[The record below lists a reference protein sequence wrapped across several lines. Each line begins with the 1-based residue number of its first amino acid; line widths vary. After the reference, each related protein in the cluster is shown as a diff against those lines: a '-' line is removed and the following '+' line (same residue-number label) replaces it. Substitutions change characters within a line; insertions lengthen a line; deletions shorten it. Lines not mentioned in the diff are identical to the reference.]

1 MDTHADKTEEN
12 KSQSVSA
19 PDSQIQSGEKSTF
32 QFVDNRP
39 EAVAQR
45 KLQEM
50 ANNSRQVSQLMAF
63 QEMANNSPQVKQ
75 AAQLQVMANNYSA
88 QHQQPIQRK
97 ENNTGLP
104 DNLKTGM
111 ENLSGISL
119 DDVKVHRNSDKPA
132 QLQAHAYAQGT
143 DIHLGAGQE
152 KHLPHEAWHVV
163 QQKQGRVKPTMQMKG
178 KVNVND
184 DAGLEKE
191 ADVMGAKALSLAP
204 TSTED
209 SSLLIK
215 ERTIQNSLVQRRAFI
230 GESYKAADAQQGNDE
245 QARLINDVH
254 SRRFKNQGEFE
265 GFAKGERLGVAGEL
279 ENGTWIRVDQFTI
292 LGEDHGA
299 RKAPE
304 IIRALGTNRFRY
316 EGFVHVSNTRK
327 SKDERL
333 NTHLEERDT
342 ERNELFGLGNEQEG
356 QTHEAEHVLPKYA
369 RIIPDLKSVANDQ
382 KTGQGSNYVAAN
394 TDFAGGYGM
403 AKTLIK
409 GFLDALI
416 YAKSYENKFLS
427 HTLKTFYK
435 EYKVDIDA
443 SILGLSAIG
452 NLMPDLARIPAVSND
467 VTFNA
472 MKEAYK
478 VAAMKKEGMNDKKLN
493 AFKGTLTPGVKE
505 QGITPEANEMDY
517 LRDHSLLETIN
528 KAKSKDLLF
537 IMGDAHREK
546 LQNKVGS
553 IPIMRDA
560 TFIEGEKKKNKQAK
574 YEMKQDQD
582 VKGLENQAKAFAER
596 LLRPYKSRSFKH
608 GDKVSLE
615 SLKKY
620 GAAWQ
625 IGGIYYHEAAEVVI
639 DYESLDL
646 KVWLVPPTV
655 KEPLVVSSSK
665 IYVSPKPKTP

>member
-1 MDTHADKTEEN
+1 MKTNQDQDNAPKVVQQKAEKQ
-12 KSQSVSA
+12 KSALKDERSETVVQTKLYDIVNRSPRVMQMQA
-19 PDSQIQSGEKSTF
+19 LQRMA
-32 QFVDNRP
+32 DNR
-39 EAVAQR
+39 VQ
-45 KLQEM
+45 
-50 ANNSRQVSQLMAF
+50 
-63 QEMANNSPQVKQ
+63 NSPF
-75 AAQLQVMANNYSA
+75 A
-88 QHQQPIQRK
+88 PIQRK

-163 QQKQGRVKPTMQMKG
+163 QQKQGRVKPTMQLKG

-184 DAGLEKE
+184 NSGLERE

-356 QTHEAEHVLPKYA
+356 QTHAAEHVLPKYA
-369 RIIPDLKSVANDQ
+369 RVIPDLKSVANDQ

-394 TDFAGGYGM
+394 TDFAVGYVM

-416 YAKSYENKFLS
+416 YAKSYENKYWG

-435 EYKVDIDA
+435 KYKVDIDA

-452 NLMPDLARIPAVSND
+452 NLMPDLALIPAVSND

-493 AFKGTLTPGVKE
+493 AFKGTLTPGAKE

-574 YEMKQDQD
+574 YEMKQD
-582 VKGLENQAKAFAER
+582 VKGLEYQAKLLAEK
-596 LLRPYKSRSFKH
+596 LLKPYKGMAKH
-608 GDKVSLE
+608 GDKVSLK

-620 GAAWQ
+620 GVKWE

-639 DYESLDL
+639 DDYKSLDL
-646 KVWLVPPTV
+646 KVWLVPPMV
-655 KEPLVVSSSK
+655 KEPLVVLSSK
-665 IYVSPKPKTP
+665 IFVSPKPKTKTP

>member
-1 MDTHADKTEEN
+1 M
-12 KSQSVSA
+12 
-19 PDSQIQSGEKSTF
+19 
-32 QFVDNRP
+32 VD
-39 EAVAQR
+39 
-45 KLQEM
+45 
-50 ANNSRQVSQLMAF
+50 
-63 QEMANNSPQVKQ
+63 NSPQVMQMQ
-75 AAQLQVMANNYSA
+75 ALQWMADNRVQNSPFA
-88 QHQQPIQRK
+88 PIQRK

-184 DAGLEKE
+184 DAGLERE

-265 GFAKGERLGVAGEL
+265 RFARGERLGVAGEL

-356 QTHEAEHVLPKYA
+356 QTHAAEHVLPKYA
-369 RIIPDLKSVANDQ
+369 RVIPDLKSVANDQ

-394 TDFAGGYGM
+394 TDFAVGYVM

-416 YAKSYENKFLS
+416 YAKSYENKYWG

-435 EYKVDIDA
+435 KYKVDIDA

-452 NLMPDLARIPAVSND
+452 NLMPDLALIPAVSND

-478 VAAMKKEGMNDKKLN
+478 VAAMKKEDMNDKKLN
-493 AFKGTLTPGVKE
+493 AFKGTLTPGAKE

-574 YEMKQDQD
+574 YEMKQD
-582 VKGLENQAKAFAER
+582 VKGLEYQAKLLAEK
-596 LLRPYKSRSFKH
+596 LLKPYKGMAKH
-608 GDKVSLE
+608 GDKVSLK

-620 GAAWQ
+620 GVKWE

-639 DYESLDL
+639 DDYKSLDL
-646 KVWLVPPTV
+646 KVWLVPPKV
-655 KEPLVVSSSK
+655 KEPLVVLSSE
-665 IYVSPKPKTP
+665 IFVSPKPKPKTKTP

>member
-1 MDTHADKTEEN
+1 MKTNQDQDNAPKVVQQKAEKQ
-12 KSQSVSA
+12 KSALKDERSETVVQTKLYDIVNRSPRVMQMQA
-19 PDSQIQSGEKSTF
+19 LQRMA
-32 QFVDNRP
+32 DNR
-39 EAVAQR
+39 VQ
-45 KLQEM
+45 
-50 ANNSRQVSQLMAF
+50 
-63 QEMANNSPQVKQ
+63 NSPF
-75 AAQLQVMANNYSA
+75 A
-88 QHQQPIQRK
+88 PIQRK

-163 QQKQGRVKPTMQMKG
+163 QQKQGRVKPTMQLKG

-184 DAGLEKE
+184 NSGLERE

-265 GFAKGERLGVAGEL
+265 RFARGERLGVAGEL

-356 QTHEAEHVLPKYA
+356 QTHAAEHVLPKYA
-369 RIIPDLKSVANDQ
+369 RVIPDLKSVANDQ

-394 TDFAGGYGM
+394 TDFAVGYVM

-416 YAKSYENKFLS
+416 YAKSYENKYWG

-435 EYKVDIDA
+435 KYKVDIDA

-452 NLMPDLARIPAVSND
+452 NLMPDLALIPAVSND

-493 AFKGTLTPGVKE
+493 AFKGTLTPGAKE

-574 YEMKQDQD
+574 YEMKQD
-582 VKGLENQAKAFAER
+582 VKGLEYQAKLLAEK
-596 LLRPYKSRSFKH
+596 LLKPYKGMAKH
-608 GDKVSLE
+608 GDKVSLK

-620 GAAWQ
+620 GVKWE

-639 DYESLDL
+639 DDYKSLDL
-646 KVWLVPPTV
+646 KVWLVPPKV
-655 KEPLVVSSSK
+655 KEPLVLISRE
-665 IYVSPKPKTP
+665 IFVSPKPKPKTKTP

>member
-1 MDTHADKTEEN
+1 M
-12 KSQSVSA
+12 
-19 PDSQIQSGEKSTF
+19 
-32 QFVDNRP
+32 VD
-39 EAVAQR
+39 
-45 KLQEM
+45 
-50 ANNSRQVSQLMAF
+50 
-63 QEMANNSPQVKQ
+63 NSPQVMQMQ
-75 AAQLQVMANNYSA
+75 ALQWMADNRVQNSPFA
-88 QHQQPIQRK
+88 PIQRK

-163 QQKQGRVKPTMQMKG
+163 QQKQGRVKPTMQLKG

-184 DAGLEKE
+184 NSGLERE

-356 QTHEAEHVLPKYA
+356 QTHAAEHVLPKYA
-369 RIIPDLKSVANDQ
+369 RVIPDLKSVANDQ

-394 TDFAGGYGM
+394 TDFAVGYVM

-416 YAKSYENKFLS
+416 YAKSYENKYWG

-435 EYKVDIDA
+435 KYKVDIDA

-452 NLMPDLARIPAVSND
+452 NLMPDLALIPAVSND

-493 AFKGTLTPGVKE
+493 AFKGTLTPGAKE

-574 YEMKQDQD
+574 YEMKQD
-582 VKGLENQAKAFAER
+582 VKGLEYHAKLLAEK
-596 LLRPYKSRSFKH
+596 LLKPYTGMAEH
-608 GDKVSLE
+608 GDKVSLK

-620 GAAWQ
+620 GVKWE

-639 DYESLDL
+639 DDYKSLDL
-646 KVWLVPPTV
+646 KVWLVPPKV
-655 KEPLVVSSSK
+655 KEPLVLISRE
-665 IYVSPKPKTP
+665 IFVSPKPKPKTKTP

>member
-1 MDTHADKTEEN
+1 MKTNQDQDNAPKVVQQKAEKQ
-12 KSQSVSA
+12 KSALKDERSETVVQTKLYDIVNRSPRVMQMQA
-19 PDSQIQSGEKSTF
+19 LQRMA
-32 QFVDNRP
+32 DNR
-39 EAVAQR
+39 VQ
-45 KLQEM
+45 
-50 ANNSRQVSQLMAF
+50 
-63 QEMANNSPQVKQ
+63 NSPF
-75 AAQLQVMANNYSA
+75 A
-88 QHQQPIQRK
+88 PIQRK

-163 QQKQGRVKPTMQMKG
+163 QQKQGRVKPTMQLKG

-184 DAGLEKE
+184 NSGLERE

-356 QTHEAEHVLPKYA
+356 QTHAAEHVLPKYA
-369 RIIPDLKSVANDQ
+369 RVIPDLKSVANDQ

-394 TDFAGGYGM
+394 TDFAVGYVM

-416 YAKSYENKFLS
+416 YAKSYENKYWG

-435 EYKVDIDA
+435 KYKVDIDA

-452 NLMPDLARIPAVSND
+452 NLMPDLALIPAVSND
-467 VTFNA
+467 VTLNA

-493 AFKGTLTPGVKE
+493 AFKGTLTPGAKE

-574 YEMKQDQD
+574 YEMKQD
-582 VKGLENQAKAFAER
+582 VKGLEYHAKLLAEK
-596 LLRPYKSRSFKH
+596 LLKPYTGMAEH
-608 GDKVSLE
+608 GDKVSLK

-620 GAAWQ
+620 GVKWE
-625 IGGIYYHEAAEVVI
+625 IGGICYDEAAEVVI
-639 DYESLDL
+639 DDYKSLDL
-646 KVWLVPPTV
+646 KVWLVPPKV
-655 KEPLVVSSSK
+655 KEPLVLISRE
-665 IYVSPKPKTP
+665 IFVSPKPKPKTKTP

>member
-1 MDTHADKTEEN
+1 MKTNQDQDNAPKVVQQKAEKQ
-12 KSQSVSA
+12 KSALKDERSETVVQTKLYDIVNRSPRVMQMQA
-19 PDSQIQSGEKSTF
+19 LQRMA
-32 QFVDNRP
+32 DNR
-39 EAVAQR
+39 VQ
-45 KLQEM
+45 
-50 ANNSRQVSQLMAF
+50 
-63 QEMANNSPQVKQ
+63 NSPF
-75 AAQLQVMANNYSA
+75 A
-88 QHQQPIQRK
+88 PIQRK

-163 QQKQGRVKPTMQMKG
+163 QQKQGRVKPTMQLKG

-184 DAGLEKE
+184 NSGLERE

-356 QTHEAEHVLPKYA
+356 QTHAAEHVLPKYA
-369 RIIPDLKSVANDQ
+369 RVIPDLKSVANDQ

-394 TDFAGGYGM
+394 TDFAVGYVM

-416 YAKSYENKFLS
+416 YAKSYENKYWG

-435 EYKVDIDA
+435 KYKVDIDA

-452 NLMPDLARIPAVSND
+452 NLMPDLALIPAVSND

-493 AFKGTLTPGVKE
+493 AFKGTLTPGAKE

-574 YEMKQDQD
+574 YEMKQD
-582 VKGLENQAKAFAER
+582 VKGLEYQAKLLAEK
-596 LLRPYKSRSFKH
+596 LLKPYKGMAKH
-608 GDKVSLE
+608 GDKVSLK

-620 GAAWQ
+620 GVKWE
-625 IGGIYYHEAAEVVI
+625 IGGICYDEAAEVVI
-639 DYESLDL
+639 DDYKSLDL
-646 KVWLVPPTV
+646 KVWLVPPKV
-655 KEPLVVSSSK
+655 KEPLVLISRE
-665 IYVSPKPKTP
+665 IFVSPKPKPKTKTP